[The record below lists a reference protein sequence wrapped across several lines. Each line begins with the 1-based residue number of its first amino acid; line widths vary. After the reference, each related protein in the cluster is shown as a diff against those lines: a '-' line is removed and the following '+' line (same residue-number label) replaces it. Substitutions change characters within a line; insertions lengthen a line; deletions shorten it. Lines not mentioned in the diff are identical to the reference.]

1 MLPHL
6 ALPAFN
12 DNYIWLLRD
21 AATRQCAVVDPG
33 DPAPVQQWLQDNPG
47 WTLTDILITHHH
59 QDHTGGLA
67 ALKQATGARASGPAL
82 EKIAG
87 LDQVLNEGDQLEV
100 AGFKLRVLHVPGHT
114 LGHIAYVHEGAQ
126 PFVLSG
132 DTLFAGGCG
141 RIFEGTPQQ
150 MYDSLQKLAA
160 LPANSQ
166 LYCTHEYTQSNL
178 GFALAVEPDN
188 QALVQRMQEVIQL
201 REQGL
206 ISLPSSL
213 ELELATNPFLR
224 CNEPGVQHS
233 LRQQR
238 GLESDAA
245 VDAFAS
251 LRSWKDVF

>member
-21 AATRQCAVVDPG
+21 SDTRQCAVVDPG
-33 DPAPVQQWLQDNPG
+33 DPAPVQQWLAANPD

-59 QDHTGGLA
+59 ADHTGGIA
-67 ALKQATGARASGPAL
+67 SLKQSTGAKVSGPAL
-82 EKIAG
+82 DKVEG
-87 LDQVLNEGDQLEV
+87 LDVLLNEGDQLEV
-100 AGFKLRVLHVPGHT
+100 AGFALRVLHVPGHT
-114 LGHIAYVHEGAQ
+114 LGHIAYVHEGEQ
-126 PFVLSG
+126 PFVFSG

-160 LPANSQ
+160 LPANTQ

-188 QALVQRMQEVIQL
+188 QALQQRMQEVVQL
-201 REQGL
+201 REQDL
-206 ISLPSSL
+206 ITLPSSL
-213 ELELATNPFLR
+213 EIELATNPFLR
-224 CNEPGVQHS
+224 CNEPSVQQS
-233 LRQQR
+233 LRDQR
-238 GLESDAA
+238 GLEGNAA
-245 VDAFAS
+245 VEAFAS
-251 LRSWKDVF
+251 LRGWKDVF

>member
-87 LDQVLNEGDQLEV
+87 LDQVLNCVSCMCPATRWVIL
-100 AGFKLRVLHVPGHT
+100 P
-114 LGHIAYVHEGAQ
+114 
-126 PFVLSG
+126 
-132 DTLFAGGCG
+132 
-141 RIFEGTPQQ
+141 
-150 MYDSLQKLAA
+150 MYTKA
-160 LPANSQ
+160 
-166 LYCTHEYTQSNL
+166 
-178 GFALAVEPDN
+178 
-188 QALVQRMQEVIQL
+188 
-201 REQGL
+201 
-206 ISLPSSL
+206 
-213 ELELATNPFLR
+213 
-224 CNEPGVQHS
+224 HS
-233 LRQQR
+233 PLC
-238 GLESDAA
+238 
-245 VDAFAS
+245 
-251 LRSWKDVF
+251 